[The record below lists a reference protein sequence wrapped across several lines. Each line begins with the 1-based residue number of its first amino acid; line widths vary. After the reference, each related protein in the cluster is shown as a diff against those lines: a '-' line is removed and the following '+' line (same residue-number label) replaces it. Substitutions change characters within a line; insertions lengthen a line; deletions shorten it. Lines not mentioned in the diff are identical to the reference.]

1 LSHKGQ
7 RKRRILEK
15 NRFIFLP
22 GSGFQV
28 KKFLE
33 GSSVEEKEILV
44 IGSNSEE
51 LAKIFIENRAG
62 SVIIVVDD
70 NDSLLRSRFLLSG
83 NKKIS
88 VRMMEFTNTDF
99 KDSTFDIIYAQASIS
114 TIDRKKILKEIKRI
128 LKPDGIICTGEI
140 VNLEKEVPLFI
151 KNLRDNSGIQA
162 QWISELNDIYL
173 NAGFEIISE
182 EDLSHRLQNFYRE
195 NSALLKDNRDD
206 LTDQEKSYYKIIL
219 KKMSHES
226 NAYLDLGGFK
236 FMGFKMITG
245 KKRQQ

>member
-1 LSHKGQ
+1 MPLKSK
-7 RKRRILEK
+7 KRRKLEK

-33 GSSVEEKEILV
+33 STTVEEKEILV

-51 LAKIFIENRAG
+51 IAEIFIENKAR
-62 SVIIVVDD
+62 SVIIIVDD

-88 VRMMEFTNTDF
+88 VRMMEYLNTDF
-99 KDSTFDIIYAQASIS
+99 RDSTFDIIYAQASIS
-114 TIDRKKILKEIKRI
+114 RIERRKILKEIKRI
-128 LKPDGIICTGEI
+128 LKPEGIICIGEV

-151 KNLRDNSGIQA
+151 KNLRDKSEIYA
-162 QWISELNDIYL
+162 PWIGELNDLYI
-173 NAGFEIISE
+173 NAGFDLISE
-182 EDLSHRLQNFYRE
+182 DDLSPRLQNFYRE
-195 NSALLKDNRDD
+195 NSALLKDNRDG

-245 KKRQQ
+245 KKRLE

>member
-1 LSHKGQ
+1 
-7 RKRRILEK
+7 LEK

-33 GSSVEEKEILV
+33 GSSVEEKEILI

-51 LAKIFIENRAG
+51 LAKIFIENKAG

-99 KDSTFDIIYAQASIS
+99 KDPTFDIIYAQASIS

-162 QWISELNDIYL
+162 PWINELNDIYV
-173 NAGFEIISE
+173 NAEFEIISE
-182 EDLSHRLQNFYRE
+182 EDLSHRMQNFYRE

-245 KKRQQ
+245 KKREQ

>member
-1 LSHKGQ
+1 M
-7 RKRRILEK
+7 EK

-22 GSGFQV
+22 GSDFQV

-33 GSSVEEKEILV
+33 GTPIEEKDVLV

-51 LAKIFIENRAG
+51 IAEIFIENKAG
-62 SVIIVVDD
+62 SVIIIVDD

-88 VRMMEFTNTDF
+88 VRMMEFSNTDF
-99 KDSTFDIIYAQASIS
+99 RDSTFDVIYAQASIS
-114 TIDRKKILKEIKRI
+114 KIERKKILKEIRRI
-128 LKPDGIICTGEI
+128 LKPEGIICAGEV
-140 VNLEKEVPLFI
+140 VNLEKKVPLFI
-151 KNLRDNSGIQA
+151 KNLRDNSGINA
-162 QWISELNDIYL
+162 SWIGELNDIYV
-173 NAGFEIISE
+173 NAGFDIISE

-195 NSALLKDNRDD
+195 NSALLKDNRDE

>member
-1 LSHKGQ
+1 LD
-7 RKRRILEK
+7 K

-22 GSGFQV
+22 GSGFQI

-33 GSSVEEKEILV
+33 GSSVGEKEILV

-51 LAKIFIENRAG
+51 LAEIFIENKAE
-62 SVIIVVDD
+62 SVIIIVDD

-88 VRMMEFTNTDF
+88 VRMMEFSNTDF
-99 KDSTFDIIYAQASIS
+99 KESTFDIIYTQGSIS

-162 QWISELNDIYL
+162 PWINELNDIYV
-173 NAGFEIISE
+173 NAEFEIISE
-182 EDLSHRLQNFYRE
+182 EDLSHRMQNFYRE

-245 KKRQQ
+245 KKRPQ

>member
-1 LSHKGQ
+1 M
-7 RKRRILEK
+7 
-15 NRFIFLP
+15 P

-33 GSSVEEKEILV
+33 GSSIEEKEILV
-44 IGSNSEE
+44 MGSNSEGIAE
-51 LAKIFIENRAG
+51 IFIENKAG
-62 SVIIVVDD
+62 SVIIIVDD

-114 TIDRKKILKEIKRI
+114 RIERKKILKEIKRI
-128 LKPDGIICTGEI
+128 LKPEGIICTGEI

-162 QWISELNDIYL
+162 PWIGELNNIYA
-173 NAGFEIISE
+173 NAGFEIISD

-195 NSALLKDNRDD
+195 SSALLKDNRDD

-219 KKMSHES
+219 KKISHES
-226 NAYLDLGGFK
+226 NSYLDLGGFK

-245 KKRQQ
+245 KKKKQ

>member
-1 LSHKGQ
+1 MD
-7 RKRRILEK
+7 K

-22 GSGFQV
+22 GSGFQI

-33 GSSVEEKEILV
+33 GSSIEEKEILV

-51 LAKIFIENRAG
+51 LAEIFIENKAG
-62 SVIIVVDD
+62 NVIIIVDD

-245 KKRQQ
+245 KKRLQ

>member
-1 LSHKGQ
+1 
-7 RKRRILEK
+7 LEK

-33 GSSVEEKEILV
+33 GSSVEEKEILI

-51 LAKIFIENRAG
+51 LAKIFIENKAG

-114 TIDRKKILKEIKRI
+114 TTDRKKILKEIKRI

-162 QWISELNDIYL
+162 PWINELNDIYV
-173 NAGFEIISE
+173 NAEFEIISE
-182 EDLSHRLQNFYRE
+182 EDLSHRMQNFYRE

-245 KKRQQ
+245 KKREQ

>member
-1 LSHKGQ
+1 M
-7 RKRRILEK
+7 EK

-33 GSSVEEKEILV
+33 STFVEEKEILV
-44 IGSNSEE
+44 IGSNSEGIAE
-51 LAKIFIENRAG
+51 IFIENRTK
-62 SVIIVVDD
+62 SVIIIVDD

-88 VRMMEFTNTDF
+88 VRMMEFSNTDF
-99 KDSTFDIIYAQASIS
+99 RDSSFDIIYAQASIS
-114 TIDRKKILKEIKRI
+114 KIERRKILKEIRRI
-128 LKPDGIICTGEI
+128 LKPEGILCTGEV
-140 VNLEKEVPLFI
+140 VNLEKEVPLVI
-151 KNLRDNSGIQA
+151 KNLRDNSGIDA
-162 QWISELNDIYL
+162 PWIGELNDLYI
-173 NAGFEIISE
+173 NAGFDIISE
-182 EDLSHRLQNFYRE
+182 DDLSPRLQNFYRE
-195 NSALLKDNRDD
+195 NSALLKDNRDE

-226 NAYLDLGGFK
+226 NAYLDLVGFK

-245 KKRQQ
+245 KKRQK

>member
-1 LSHKGQ
+1 
-7 RKRRILEK
+7 LEK

-33 GSSVEEKEILV
+33 GSPVEEKEILV

-51 LAKIFIENRAG
+51 IAEIFIENKAG
-62 SVIIVVDD
+62 SVIIIVDD

-99 KDSTFDIIYAQASIS
+99 RDSTFDIIYAQASVS
-114 TIDRKKILKEIKRI
+114 TIARKKILKEIKRI
-128 LKPDGIICTGEI
+128 LKPEGILCAGEI

-162 QWISELNDIYL
+162 PWIGELNDIYV
-173 NAGFEIISE
+173 NSGFEIISE

-245 KKRQQ
+245 KKKQQ

>member
-1 LSHKGQ
+1 MPQKPK
-7 RKRRILEK
+7 KRRIVEK

-28 KKFLE
+28 NKFLE
-33 GSSVEEKEILV
+33 SISVEEKEILV
-44 IGSNSEE
+44 IGSNSEGIAE
-51 LAKIFIENRAG
+51 IFIENKAQ
-62 SVIIVVDD
+62 SVIIIVDD

-88 VRMMEFTNTDF
+88 VRMMEFSNTDF
-99 KDSTFDIIYAQASIS
+99 RDSTFDIIYAQASIS
-114 TIDRKKILKEIKRI
+114 KNERKKILKEIKRI
-128 LKPDGIICTGEI
+128 LNPEGILCAGEV

-151 KNLRDNSGIQA
+151 KNLRDNSGITA
-162 QWISELNDIYL
+162 PWIEELNDLYV
-173 NAGFEIISE
+173 NAGFDIINE
-182 EDLSHRLQNFYRE
+182 DDLSYRLQNFYRE
-195 NSALLKDNRDD
+195 NSALLKDNRDE

-226 NAYLDLGGFK
+226 NAYLDLGGYK

>member
-1 LSHKGQ
+1 MD
-7 RKRRILEK
+7 K

-22 GSGFQV
+22 GSGFQI

-33 GSSVEEKEILV
+33 GSSVEEKEILI

>member
-1 LSHKGQ
+1 MD
-7 RKRRILEK
+7 K

-22 GSGFQV
+22 GSGFQI

-33 GSSVEEKEILV
+33 GSSVGEKEILV

-51 LAKIFIENRAG
+51 LAEIFIENKAE
-62 SVIIVVDD
+62 SVIIIVDD

-88 VRMMEFTNTDF
+88 VRMMEFSNTDF
-99 KDSTFDIIYAQASIS
+99 KESTFDIIYTQGSIS

-162 QWISELNDIYL
+162 PWINELNDIYV
-173 NAGFEIISE
+173 NAEFEIISE
-182 EDLSHRLQNFYRE
+182 EDLSHRMQNFYRE

-245 KKRQQ
+245 KKRPQ

>member
-1 LSHKGQ
+1 MPLKSK
-7 RKRRILEK
+7 KRRILEK

-33 GSSVEEKEILV
+33 RTPVEEKEILV

-51 LAKIFIENRAG
+51 IAEIFIENKAG
-62 SVIIVVDD
+62 TVIIIVDD

-88 VRMMEFTNTDF
+88 VRMMEFSNTDF
-99 KDSTFDIIYAQASIS
+99 RDSTFDIIYAQASIS
-114 TIDRKKILKEIKRI
+114 KIERRKILKEIRRI
-128 LKPDGIICTGEI
+128 LKPEGVLCAGEV

-151 KNLRDNSGIQA
+151 KNLRDNSGIHA
-162 QWISELNDIYL
+162 PWTGELNDIYV
-173 NAGFEIISE
+173 NAGFDIISE

-195 NSALLKDNRDD
+195 NSALLKDNRDE

>member
-1 LSHKGQ
+1 M
-7 RKRRILEK
+7 EK

-33 GSSVEEKEILV
+33 GTHVEEKEILV
-44 IGSNSEE
+44 IGSNSEGIAE
-51 LAKIFIENRAG
+51 IFIENKAK
-62 SVIIVVDD
+62 SVIIIVDD

-88 VRMMEFTNTDF
+88 VRMMEFPNTDF
-99 KDSTFDIIYAQASIS
+99 RDSTFDVIYAQASIS
-114 TIDRKKILKEIKRI
+114 KIERRKILKEISRI
-128 LKPDGIICTGEI
+128 IKPEGILCAGEV

-151 KNLRDNSGIQA
+151 KNLRDNSGIHA
-162 QWISELNDIYL
+162 PCTGELNDIYV
-173 NAGFEIISE
+173 NAGFNIISE

-195 NSALLKDNRDD
+195 NSALLKDNRDE

-245 KKRQQ
+245 KKRQK

>member
-1 LSHKGQ
+1 
-7 RKRRILEK
+7 LEK

-51 LAKIFIENRAG
+51 LAEIFIENRAG
-62 SVIIVVDD
+62 SVIIIVDD

-114 TIDRKKILKEIKRI
+114 TVDRKKKLKEIKRI

-140 VNLEKEVPLFI
+140 VNLEKDVPLFI

-162 QWISELNDIYL
+162 QWIGELNDIYV

-206 LTDQEKSYYKIIL
+206 LTDQEKSYYKIVL

-236 FMGFKMITG
+236 YMGFKMITG

>member
-1 LSHKGQ
+1 LD
-7 RKRRILEK
+7 K

-22 GSGFQV
+22 GSGFQI

-33 GSSVEEKEILV
+33 GSSVGEKEILV

-51 LAKIFIENRAG
+51 LAEIFIENKAE
-62 SVIIVVDD
+62 SVIIIVDD

-88 VRMMEFTNTDF
+88 VRMMEFSNTDF
-99 KDSTFDIIYAQASIS
+99 KESTFDIIYTQGSIS

>member
-1 LSHKGQ
+1 
-7 RKRRILEK
+7 LEK

-51 LAKIFIENRAG
+51 LAEIFIENRAG
-62 SVIIVVDD
+62 SVIIIVDD

-114 TIDRKKILKEIKRI
+114 TTDRKKILKEIKRI

-162 QWISELNDIYL
+162 PWINELNDIYV
-173 NAGFEIISE
+173 NAEFEIISE
-182 EDLSHRLQNFYRE
+182 EDLSHRMQNFYRE

-245 KKRQQ
+245 KKREQ

>member
-1 LSHKGQ
+1 
-7 RKRRILEK
+7 LEK

-33 GSSVEEKEILV
+33 GSSVEEKEILI

-51 LAKIFIENRAG
+51 LAKIFIENKAG

-162 QWISELNDIYL
+162 PWINELNDIYV
-173 NAGFEIISE
+173 NAEFEIISE
-182 EDLSHRLQNFYRE
+182 EDLSHRMQNFYRE

-245 KKRQQ
+245 KKRPQ